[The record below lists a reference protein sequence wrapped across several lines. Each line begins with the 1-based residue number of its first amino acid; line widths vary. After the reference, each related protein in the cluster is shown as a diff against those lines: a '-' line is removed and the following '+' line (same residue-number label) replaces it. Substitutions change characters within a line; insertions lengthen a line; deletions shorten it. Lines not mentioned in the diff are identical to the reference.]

1 LALIKLGNFQTS
13 SNKVKIIVG
22 QIFTS
27 MPKTSSSGFEKYIR
41 TISILVPHLNV
52 IVNPFFQKAS
62 GFSLGSNSENQT

>member
-1 LALIKLGNFQTS
+1 
-13 SNKVKIIVG
+13 
-22 QIFTS
+22 

-52 IVNPFFQKAS
+52 IVNPFSQKTS